1 MAFLQSLP
9 RLLRAITVSAAFM
22 IGSAAIASGSG
33 LTAAAPQGF
42 EDLTAERELVL
53 DAYFGGRKIG
63 EVRATVSPG
72 TLAFAHPELVAAMVP
87 DVADPA
93 ALASALSGPLPS
105 HVALA
110 CGPEK
115 LEGCGILLPG
125 RAGVIF
131 DEARFRVEIFTHADL
146 LSRPDPLAASY
157 LPSPDGGPSLV
168 SLFGATLSGSSRGD
182 HGWHLQNRSIAS
194 IGNIRLRSDSS
205 LSDEADWTFDNL
217 SVEAD
222 RGDWRYQGG
231 LFWAP
236 GTDVVGRRKI
246 MGLGITTQLDTR
258 VEREALMATP
268 ITAFLQQPGKVDLLV
283 DGRILSSRIY
293 PAGNRL
299 IDTDILPNGSY
310 EVIVRIQEDG
320 RPPREERQFFTKGTL
335 IAPAGRPLLAAF
347 AGFIPKSSHGLSLES
362 DTFFY
367 EATAAYR
374 MGPGLGVDAALIGT
388 QHKAI
393 VQGGAILLTRFA
405 QLRAAALVSS
415 SADHG
420 LLLRVSSLGRGPLSL
435 SFDLRRIHSRDGGPL
450 LPVTASRGTFSEDP
464 ETGFADRGSYTQL
477 LSILG
482 YRFGQANLRLTGL
495 YRRNGSDS
503 STYSIGASLEVPV
516 VRSDRWDILFQG
528 DVRKTESG
536 FATFMGL
543 RLLANRGNFA
553 YSGTAGVSH
562 RSGSPDRSTR
572 LVGEAQAAWY
582 RQLGDQSQLS
592 ANAALGRDDDG
603 SYARASAYARLP
615 MVNAR
620 ADLLHQFAD
629 HRDTTQ
635 YSATLDGG
643 IVMAGGR
650 VALAAREMNDTA
662 IIVSAS
668 GGEPG
673 QTFDILVD
681 EVARATVANGE
692 RAALFLQPY
701 QRYEVRLRPQGGL
714 IASFD
719 TAPKRVTLFP
729 GSVARLDWTFKPL
742 FILFG
747 RAVDPRGRPVADAEI
762 SWPDGIGRT
771 DPDGYFQIETS
782 GGSKLQLSAR
792 NGSSCAVAVG
802 TARPSN
808 GYHSVGDVTCR

>member
-1 MAFLQSLP
+1 MAILASLL

-22 IGSAAIASGSG
+22 IAAPAIAAGSG
-33 LTAAAPQGF
+33 LAAAAPQGF
-42 EDLTAERELVL
+42 EDLTADRELVL

-63 EVRATVSPG
+63 EVQARVSPG
-72 TLAFAHPELVAAMVP
+72 ALAFAHPDLVADMVP
-87 DVADPA
+87 DVADPT
-93 ALASALSGPLPS
+93 ALASALSGPLPAN
-105 HVALA
+105 VALA

-115 LEGCGILLPG
+115 REGCGSLRPE

-131 DEARFRVEIFTHADL
+131 DEARFRVEIFVHPDL
-146 LSRPDPLAASY
+146 LARPDPSAASY
-157 LPSPDGGPSLV
+157 LPGPDGGPSLV
-168 SLFGATLSGSSRGD
+168 SLFGATLSGSSRGED
-182 HGWHLQNRSIAS
+182 SWHLQNRTIAS
-194 IGNIRLRSDSS
+194 IGSVRLRSDSS
-205 LSDEADWTFDNL
+205 LSGQADWTFDNL

-222 RGDWRYQGG
+222 RGDWRYAGG

-236 GTDVVGRRKI
+236 GTDVIGRRKI
-246 MGLGITTQLDTR
+246 MGLGLSTQLDTR
-258 VEREALMATP
+258 VEREAMMATP
-268 ITAFLQQPGKVDLLV
+268 LTAFLQQPGKVDLLV
-283 DGRILSSRIY
+283 DGRILSSHIY

-299 IDTDILPNGSY
+299 IDTASLPNGSY
-310 EVIVRIQEDG
+310 EVMVRIQEDG
-320 RPPREERQFFTKGTL
+320 RPPREERQFFTKGTP
-335 IAPAGRPLLAAF
+335 IAPAGRPLLSAF
-347 AGFIPKSSHGLSLES
+347 AGFIPKSGNGLSLES

-374 MGPGLGVDAALIGT
+374 MGPGWGLDAAVIGT
-388 QHKAI
+388 QDKAI
-393 VQGGAILLTRFA
+393 VQAGGILLTRLA
-405 QLRAAALVSS
+405 QVRAAALVSS

-420 LLLRVSSLGRGPLSL
+420 VLLRVSSVGSGPLSL
-435 SFDLRRIHSRDGGPL
+435 SFDLRRIHSHDGGPL

-477 LSILG
+477 LSIVG
-482 YRFGQANLRLTGL
+482 YRLGQANLRLTGL
-495 YRRNGSDS
+495 YRRNGSDP
-503 STYSIGASLEVPV
+503 STYSLGASCEVPV
-516 VRSDRWDILFQG
+516 VRSDRWDILLQG

-536 FATFMGL
+536 FASFLGL
-543 RLLANRGNFA
+543 RLLANRGKLA
-553 YSGTAGVSH
+553 YSGSAGVSH

-572 LVGEAQAAWY
+572 VVGEAQAAWY

-603 SYARASAYARLP
+603 SYARASAFARMP
-615 MVNAR
+615 IANAR

-629 HRDTTQ
+629 HGDTTQ

-673 QTFDILVD
+673 QTFDVLVD
-681 EVARATVANGE
+681 DVARATVANGE

-701 QRYEVRLRPQGGL
+701 QRYEVRLRPRGGL
-714 IASFD
+714 IANFD
-719 TAPKRVTLFP
+719 TAPRQVTLYP
-729 GSVARLDWTFKPL
+729 GSVARLDWRFKPL

-747 RAVDPRGRPVADAEI
+747 RAIDAGGRPLADAEI

-771 DPDGYFQIETS
+771 DSEGYFQIETS
-782 GGSKLQLSAR
+782 GGSELRL
-792 NGSSCAVAVG
+792 NGRDGRSCTVTIG

-808 GYHSVGDVTCR
+808 GYYPAGELTCR